1 MNIKIHIEE
10 DGATVL
16 IGVEHEKILLYYIYK
31 SCFGSRNNIQ
41 DTISSQQQQTINDL
55 LRNHYI
61 MQIKNEIINCRIIIK
76 NVFKKSFN
84 KSE

>member
-1 MNIKIHIEE
+1 MDTHSSDMKM
-10 DGATVL
+10 
-16 IGVEHEKILLYYIYK
+16 K
-31 SCFGSRNNIQ
+31 SCFESRNNIQ
-41 DTISSQQQQTINDL
+41 DTTSSQQQQTSNDL

-61 MQIKNEIINCRIIIK
+61 IQINNEIVNCRIIIQ